1 MRTDRFAT
9 NRNFA
14 QFILAELFQRK
25 NILNVRIHLNWTQIP
40 TVLRREFATK
50 IARRFRN
57 NISRFYFPDAR
68 NGNFAVCVIYLHEDD
83 CPHLHILVE
92 LPDNKTIEEVRRF
105 VGDFVRKPRRD
116 NMDRLVWDCVP
127 AKKRDTLFY
136 VEEAHDL
143 IGSLIY
149 NQRYGLETALLF

>member
-1 MRTDRFAT
+1 MRCVINTNMRTDRFAT

-25 NILNVRIHLNWTQIP
+25 NILNVRVHLNWTQIP

-92 LPDNKTIEEVRRF
+92 LPCLTPEVAAGSPSIRAPVESPSTAATASTETYCFLAAAVRRW
-105 VGDFVRKPRRD
+105 RSHSC
-116 NMDRLVWDCVP
+116 L
-127 AKKRDTLFY
+127 
-136 VEEAHDL
+136 L
-143 IGSLIY
+143 IS
-149 NQRYGLETALLF
+149 RSSMA